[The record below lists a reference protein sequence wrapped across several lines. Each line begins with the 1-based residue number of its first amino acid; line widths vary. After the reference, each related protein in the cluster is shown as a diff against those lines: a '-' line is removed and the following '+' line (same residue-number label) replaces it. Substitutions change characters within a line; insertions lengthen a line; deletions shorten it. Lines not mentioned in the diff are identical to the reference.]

1 MNNKVPLMTACRRAS
16 THRAHWSLGRL
27 SGFGGLM
34 AGLWLAMACVSA
46 PLMAQIERQ
55 HGAHVHGQGSGTM
68 ALDEQAISLSL
79 EMPGF
84 NVVGFEHP
92 PTSQAQRAEIETALM
107 IFKTGQWLN
116 LDPQGR
122 CVVSQTSATAEGYD
136 PPADDGEA
144 EHHHSHGHDDNH
156 NHNDHHDHEG
166 DHAYFEVNVEAVCAA
181 PDDLAWV
188 EINLFASFPN
198 NERITL
204 DVLTQTGAL
213 QARLDANTTRVDL
226 K

>member
-1 MNNKVPLMTACRRAS
+1 MVASLWCLMVS
-16 THRAHWSLGRL
+16 
-27 SGFGGLM
+27 
-34 AGLWLAMACVSA
+34 VSA

-68 ALDEQAISLSL
+68 AIDEQTISLSL

-84 NVVGFEHP
+84 NIVGFEHP
-92 PTSQAQRAEIETALM
+92 PTNQAQRAEIETVLM
-107 IFKTGQWLN
+107 IFKTGQWLTW
-116 LDPQGR
+116 DPQGR
-122 CVVSQTSATAEGYD
+122 CVVSKASATADGYD
-136 PPADDGEA
+136 PPTDDDEA
-144 EHHHSHGHDDNH
+144 GHHHSHDHH
-156 NHNDHHDHEG
+156 NHNHDHEG

-181 PDDLAWV
+181 IDELEWV

-213 QARLDANTTRVDL
+213 QARLDASTTRVNL

>member
-1 MNNKVPLMTACRRAS
+1 MNDKMPLVTANRHAS
-16 THRAHWSLGRL
+16 THRPQWSLGCL
-27 SGFGGLM
+27 SSFRWVVASLWCLM
-34 AGLWLAMACVSA
+34 VSVSA

-68 ALDEQAISLSL
+68 AIDEQTISLSL

-84 NVVGFEHP
+84 NIVGFEHP
-92 PTSQAQRAEIETALM
+92 PTNQTQRAEIEAALM

-116 LDPQGR
+116 MDSQGR
-122 CVVSQTSATAEGYD
+122 CVVSKTSATADGYD
-136 PPADDGEA
+136 PPMDDDEA
-144 EHHHSHGHDDNH
+144 GHHHSHDHQNH
-156 NHNDHHDHEG
+156 ESEG

-181 PDDLAWV
+181 IDELEWV

-204 DVLTQTGAL
+204 DVLIQTGAL
-213 QARLDANTTRVDL
+213 QARLDASTTRVNL